1 MTPAGLR
8 ALIDAGDVDAFRGA
22 IADEPSLVDAI
33 LIGADEGWAPTRSID
48 YVSLAPF
55 HGFAG
60 HDRMGQIA
68 EVLLEAGVSPD
79 GDPAEP
85 GGPLLNAASYGQ
97 LDVALALIGAGANL
111 EVVGSAVPGG
121 GTPLAHAVHYGNTDV
136 ALALA
141 DAGAR
146 VETSFDAAGIGDQTR
161 LRDLLGDEGTARAF
175 RAAAVNDQLA
185 TIDLL
190 LELGTPIDV
199 LEGDATA
206 LHWAAWEGKINA
218 VRHLVER
225 GANPRSAD
233 PVHGGTPLSWCQ
245 RRHRE
250 VGPGRGHS
258 DVEMFLQ
265 PLMQ

>member
-1 MTPAGLR
+1 MTPAELR
-8 ALIDAGDVDAFRGA
+8 ALIDAGDVETFRSA

-33 LIGADEGWAPTRSID
+33 LIGPEEGWAPTPPID
-48 YVSLAPF
+48 YVSLASF
-55 HGFAG
+55 HGFAR
-60 HDRMGQIA
+60 HERMGQIA
-68 EVLLEAGVSPD
+68 GVLLDAGVSPD

-97 LDVALALIGAGANL
+97 FEVALALIGAGAAL

-136 ALALA
+136 ARALA

-146 VETSFDAAGIGDQTR
+146 VETSFDAAGIGDQAR
-161 LRDLLGDEGTARAF
+161 LRDLIGAEDTARAL

-190 LELGTPIDV
+190 LDLGTPIDV

-206 LHWAAWEGKINA
+206 LHWAAWEGKIDA

-225 GANPRSAD
+225 GADPQSAD
-233 PVHGGTPLSWCQ
+233 PVHGGTPLSWCR

-250 VGPGRGHS
+250 VGPGRGH
-258 DVEMFLQ
+258 DEVEMFLQ
-265 PLMQ
+265 PLID